1 MYKADKKRISLWIP
15 TILNERLDYDSKCSG
30 ITKSDI
36 IRVALLNYYR
46 GVDSEN
52 SQVRERPAV
61 SSGKPA
67 PKV

>member
-30 ITKSDI
+30 VTKSDI
-36 IRVALLNYYR
+36 VRVALLNYYR

-52 SQVRERPAV
+52 SQARKRPAV
-61 SSGKPA
+61 SSGKFSPQA
-67 PKV
+67 